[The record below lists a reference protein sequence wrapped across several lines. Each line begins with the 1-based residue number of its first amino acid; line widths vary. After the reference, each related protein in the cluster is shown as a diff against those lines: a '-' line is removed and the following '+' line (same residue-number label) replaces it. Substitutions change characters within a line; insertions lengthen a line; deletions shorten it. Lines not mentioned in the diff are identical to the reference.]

1 MSACRPLACCS
12 NDTIIIDAPTG
23 PQGPQGPQGITGATG
38 PTGTTGPTGSAGSAT
53 NTGATGPTGPTGAI
67 GPQGAPGTSSNT
79 GATGPTGPF
88 GINGAVSREWIYQQ
102 VWSGGT
108 PGQPG
113 TVTNPSG
120 LATPS
125 TWNSFWVANLD
136 NLSVNQVPWVQGWSN
151 QSGNLPGQR
160 VQITSKN
167 NPSNFG
173 IYDIGSIAIPIGPAV
188 PFPSGARVLGNIS
201 IVAANGTFVDGEIL
215 VIAAALNGL
224 NGSVGPTGSTG
235 PTGPTGADSLVSG
248 PTGPCCTGATGLTGS
263 TGPTGALGPIGP
275 GTIVPGVWNSLC
287 FYSPGAPFPAL
298 NDNISHIPN
307 TEYSLATG
315 DITIDFGNLK
325 LECGLL
331 NNGLELGVA
340 GLTRGRI
347 TRYVS
352 SAAPPVTSSG
362 GTNMTQ
368 LQPSPWH
375 DGWFGNAQRMVL
387 PPNLWVT
394 GGPTPGGPYETH
406 KFVTRVFGTNLLPTY
421 YTTLYKPPISP
432 MNYPYW
438 SMCIQIPNGYR
449 LNPDGNWRVNTATDD
464 RPAFNGGV
472 GYVQFSVYASYMSTF
487 TTNADPA
494 GVATGYS
501 EMIPVGGSIVGPT
514 TDRDNHD
521 NPFDAGVST
530 VGAGWGQGFNY
541 VIIQTKPTVG
551 APVLASAHDG
561 FCEAYIDIVRY

>member
-67 GPQGAPGTSSNT
+67 GPQGVPGTSSNT

-88 GINGAVSREWIYQQ
+88 GINGAVSREWVYQQ
-102 VWSGGT
+102 VWSVAT

-113 TVTNPSG
+113 TVTRPGG

-125 TWNSFWVANLD
+125 TWNTFWVANLD
-136 NLSVNQVPWVQGWSN
+136 TLSVNQVPWIQGWPT
-151 QSGNLPGQR
+151 QSGNFPGQR

-173 IYDIGSIAIPIGPAV
+173 IYDIGQSAIPIGGGV
-188 PFPSGARVLGNIS
+188 PPSGALALLNIS
-201 IVAANGTFVDGEIL
+201 IVIANGTFVDGEIL
-215 VIAAALNGL
+215 VIAAALNG
-224 NGSVGPTGSTG
+224 PTGGIG
-235 PTGPTGADSLVSG
+235 PTGPMGPTGDDSTVTG
-248 PTGPCCTGATGLTGS
+248 PTGPCCTGATGPAGVA
-263 TGPTGALGPIGP
+263 GNIGPIGGRGPAGP
-275 GTIVPGVWNSLC
+275 GSIAPGIWNSLC
-287 FYSPGAPFPAL
+287 FYSPGAASPAM
-298 NDNISHIPN
+298 DDKISHIPN

-315 DITIDFGNLK
+315 DITIDYGNLK
-325 LECGLL
+325 LECGLP
-331 NNGLELGVA
+331 NNGLDLGLS
-340 GLTRGRI
+340 GFTRGQI
-347 TRYVS
+347 TRHVGP
-352 SAAPPVTSSG
+352 APTVTSSG

-375 DGWFGNAQRMVL
+375 DGWLGNSQRMVL

-406 KFVTRVFGTNLLPTY
+406 KFVTHAFSPNTSPTY
-421 YTTLYKPPISP
+421 YATLYKPPLAP

-438 SMCIQIPNGYR
+438 SICIQIPNGYR
-449 LNPDGNWRVNTATDD
+449 LNPDGHWRVNTVTDD
-464 RPAFNGGV
+464 RPNFNGGV
-472 GYVQFSVYASYMSTF
+472 GYVQFSVYASYMSTS
-487 TTNADPA
+487 TTNSDPI

-501 EMIPVGGSIVGPT
+501 EMTPVGGTIVGPT

-541 VIIQTKPTVG
+541 VIIQTKV
-551 APVLASAHDG
+551 APVLSYALEGLA
-561 FCEAYIDIVRY
+561 EAYIDIVRY